1 VNGVPIHDDP
11 PAFPAE
17 HLRVQDQATALRDLL
32 RPGPA
37 GAALSVRPP
46 QPTVRLAKTIAITS
60 GKGGVGKSNLAVNLA
75 AAIASRRSTC
85 LLDAD
90 LGLANAD
97 LLCGVS
103 PGSTLEDVVQGRRR
117 LADVMLVAP
126 GGFRL
131 LPGASGVA
139 SVANLAPAARRELV
153 IQLAGLERS
162 FDVLLVDTG
171 AGIGANSMA
180 FTLAADS
187 ALVVVTPEPTS
198 ITDAY
203 GAIKTIAAKVAKPRI
218 RVAVNMASGES
229 EGSEVF
235 RRLDR
240 VARHFLSLPL
250 ELAGIVPHDE
260 AVRDSVR
267 KRIPFLVHAPDSP
280 ASRAVRAIAD
290 RLLGEPSH
298 GDPVAGESMASRGGF
313 LGRLAGWLGR
323 TGRG

>member
-1 VNGVPIHDDP
+1 MNGVPTHGEP
-11 PAFPAE
+11 
-17 HLRVQDQATALRDLL
+17 RTVDQATALRDLM
-32 RPGPA
+32 RPGVPS
-37 GAALSVRPP
+37 AALSVRPP
-46 QPTVRLAKTIAITS
+46 QSRVQLAKTIAVTS

-75 AAIASRRSTC
+75 AAIAARRSTC

-97 LLCGVS
+97 LLCGLS
-103 PGSTLEDVVQGRRR
+103 PGATLEDVVHGRRR
-117 LADVMLVAP
+117 LADVMTVAP

-171 AGIGANSMA
+171 AGIGANAMA

-203 GAIKTIAAKVAKPRI
+203 GAIKTIAAKVARPRLRI
-218 RVAVNMASGES
+218 AVNMAANEA

-240 VARHFLSLPL
+240 VSRHFLSLPL
-250 ELAGIVPHDE
+250 ELAGIVPLDE
-260 AVRDSVR
+260 AVRESVR
-267 KRIPFLVHAPDSP
+267 KRVPFLVHAPDAP

-290 RLLGEPSH
+290 RLLGEP
-298 GDPVAGESMASRGGF
+298 GGEHAAADVSRSDRGGF

-323 TGRG
+323 GSRG

>member
-1 VNGVPIHDDP
+1 MNGAPTQGDP
-11 PAFPAE
+11 
-17 HLRVQDQATALRDLL
+17 VQDQASALRELV
-32 RPGPA
+32 RPGP
-37 GAALSVRPP
+37 ALSVRPP
-46 QPTVRLAKTIAITS
+46 QRLVRLAKTIAITS

-75 AAIASRRSTC
+75 AAIAARRSTC

-103 PGSTLEDVVQGRRR
+103 PGATLEDVVQGRRR
-117 LADVMLVAP
+117 LAEVMLVAP

-139 SVANLAPAARRELV
+139 SVANLAPQARRELV

-162 FDVLLVDTG
+162 FDMLLVDTG
-171 AGIGANSMA
+171 AGIGANAMA

-203 GAIKTIAAKVAKPRI
+203 GAIKTIAAKVARPRI
-218 RVAVNMASGES
+218 RVAVNMAANAAEGE
-229 EGSEVF
+229 EVF

-250 ELAGIVPHDE
+250 ELAGVVPQDE
-260 AVRDSVR
+260 AVREAVR
-267 KRIPFLVHAPDSP
+267 KRVPFLVHAPDAP

-290 RLLGEPSH
+290 RLLGEHAP
-298 GDPVAGESMASRGGF
+298 DAPAPEDESSARGGF

-323 TGRG
+323 STRG

>member
-1 VNGVPIHDDP
+1 VNGAP
-11 PAFPAE
+11 PEGHPV
-17 HLRVQDQATALRDLL
+17 HDQASALRALV
-32 RPGPA
+32 RP

-46 QPTVRLAKTIAITS
+46 QRQVRLAKTVAITS

-75 AAIASRRSTC
+75 AAMAARRSTC

-103 PGSTLEDVVQGRRR
+103 PGATLEDVVQGRRR
-117 LADVMLVAP
+117 LSEVMLVAP

-153 IQLAGLERS
+153 VQLAGLERS

-171 AGIGANSMA
+171 AGIGANAMA

-203 GAIKTIAAKVAKPRI
+203 GAIKTIAARVARPRI
-218 RVAVNMASGES
+218 RVAVNMASNAAEGE
-229 EGSEVF
+229 EVF

-260 AVRDSVR
+260 AVREAVR
-267 KRIPFLVHAPDSP
+267 KRVPFLVASPDAP

-290 RLLGEPSH
+290 RLLGEN
-298 GDPVAGESMASRGGF
+298 GREEPVATDDAAPRGGF

-323 TGRG
+323 SARG

>member
-1 VNGVPIHDDP
+1 MNGIPTHGEP
-11 PAFPAE
+11 RAS
-17 HLRVQDQATALRDLL
+17 DQATALRELM
-32 RPGPA
+32 RPVASPPS
-37 GAALSVRPP
+37 LSVRPP
-46 QPTVRLAKTIAITS
+46 QRRVRLAKTIAVTS

-75 AAIASRRSTC
+75 AAIAARRATC

-103 PGSTLEDVVQGRRR
+103 PGATLEDVVQGRRR
-117 LADVMLVAP
+117 LADVMTLAP

-171 AGIGANSMA
+171 AGIGANAMA

-203 GAIKTIAAKVAKPRI
+203 GAIKTIAAKVERPRI
-218 RVAVNMASGES
+218 RVAVNMASGEA
-229 EGSEVF
+229 EGGEVF

-250 ELAGIVPHDE
+250 ELAGVVPHDE
-260 AVRDSVR
+260 AVREAVR
-267 KRIPFLVHAPDSP
+267 KRVPFLVHAPDAP

-290 RLLGEPSH
+290 RLLGEITPEDAPIEGSA
-298 GDPVAGESMASRGGF
+298 AGRIGF

-323 TGRG
+323 RGGG

>member
-1 VNGVPIHDDP
+1 MNGTTTHGEPR
-11 PAFPAE
+11 AS
-17 HLRVQDQATALRDLL
+17 DQATALRELM
-32 RPGPA
+32 RPDVVA
-37 GAALSVRPP
+37 STLSVRPP
-46 QPTVRLAKTIAITS
+46 QVRVRLAKTIAITS

-75 AAIASRRSTC
+75 AAIAARRSTC

-103 PGSTLEDVVQGRRR
+103 PGATLEDVVQGRRR
-117 LADVMLVAP
+117 LADVMTVAP

-139 SVANLAPAARRELV
+139 SVANLAPSARRELV

-171 AGIGANSMA
+171 AGIGANAMA

-203 GAIKTIAAKVAKPRI
+203 GAIKTIAAKVERPRI
-218 RVAVNMASGES
+218 RVAVNMAADAAEGE
-229 EGSEVF
+229 EVF

-250 ELAGIVPHDE
+250 ELAGVVPLDA
-260 AVRDSVR
+260 AVRDAVR
-267 KRIPFLVHAPDSP
+267 KRVPFLVASPDAP

-290 RLLGEPSH
+290 RLLGEP
-298 GDPVAGESMASRGGF
+298 DRDEQAGSVDAASRTGF

-323 TGRG
+323 RGGGG